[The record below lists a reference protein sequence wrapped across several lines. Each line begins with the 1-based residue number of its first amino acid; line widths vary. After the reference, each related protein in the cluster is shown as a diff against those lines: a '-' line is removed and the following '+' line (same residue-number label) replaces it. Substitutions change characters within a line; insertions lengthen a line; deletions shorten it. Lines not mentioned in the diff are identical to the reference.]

1 MDNEMISQLQFDR
14 IKKEIQA
21 RAIGN
26 YSKKRISD
34 MTVSTN
40 LQTVLDRQEETRE
53 ARLILESSQHVPFM
67 GLPRIDALTEQV
79 KKGLILQP
87 TDLIEYADFLR
98 SSRMI
103 TKFFDKNQYQTPLL
117 FAYSKHLPD
126 LINVEELI
134 DQKIKNNKVSDD
146 ASRNLRKVRWEGAGL
161 YTKRKQ
167 GTSLALQHAQS
178 RGCALALIELRC
190 ERSWGPPADS

>member
-14 IKKEIQA
+14 IKKEIKQEQLETIA
-21 RAIGN
+21 KTNQRYDGLDKPTN
-26 YSKKRISD
+26 CLGSSRRNKR
-34 MTVSTN
+34 ST
-40 LQTVLDRQEETRE
+40 LDLRKQSACSIYGVAEDRCTDRT
-53 ARLILESSQHVPFM
+53 SQ
-67 GLPRIDALTEQV
+67 
-79 KKGLILQP
+79 KGLILQP

-134 DQKIKNNKVSDD
+134 DQKIKIIKSVTTRHVICVKYANNY
-146 ASRNLRKVRWEGAGL
+146 N
-161 YTKRKQ
+161 
-167 GTSLALQHAQS
+167 
-178 RGCALALIELRC
+178 
-190 ERSWGPPADS
+190 